1 MMISFALGWR
11 MALVLPLNTP
21 ARPRDPAI
29 LTDAPVLLAA
39 LGHVAEAVFVL
50 DPVWR
55 LVYLNDPAAALL
67 GQSLAAL
74 QDALLW
80 IACPELGGTR
90 FESEFRQAVAT
101 GLPVTFEAAYPGTA
115 TWSIIRAYPA
125 PTGLVVY
132 TQERAARPQSALEAR
147 LLEPL
152 LDQIEVAVI
161 ASDVEGRITHWNAHA
176 AALYGWSRAE
186 ALGQPIGALTVDP
199 GDPAQGRATRAR
211 LRAGVSWSGEFI
223 ARHKDGTTFPA
234 HVTDAP
240 VRDAAGRLQGAV
252 GVSIDITARTGR
264 DAALT
269 HRATHDPLTG
279 LPNRALFLD
288 RLGHALDRLHHD
300 GIAYT
305 VLFLDLDHFKLI
317 NDTYGHGAG
326 DQLLVAVAGRLRG
339 AVRPSDMLARLSG
352 DEFTVLLE
360 GVADP
365 DESAV
370 VANRLALT
378 LAEPFTIDGR
388 AHAITTSIG
397 VAQSRPEHAR
407 PEDVLRDADAALY
420 RAKAAGRAGHVI
432 HADRP

>member
-1 MMISFALGWR
+1 VRQQA
-11 MALVLPLNTP
+11 VLWPFF
-21 ARPRDPAI
+21 RQ
-29 LTDAPVLLAA
+29 
-39 LGHVAEAVFVL
+39 F
-50 DPVWR
+50 
-55 LVYLNDPAAALL
+55 LNDLAAALL

-80 IACPELGGTR
+80 IACPELGATR
-90 FESEFRQAVAT
+90 FESEFRRAIAT
-101 GLPVTFEAAYPGTA
+101 GLPVTFEATYPGEA

-125 PTGLVVY
+125 STGLVVY
-132 TQERAARPQSALEAR
+132 TRNRDAHPQGAAEAR
-147 LLEPL
+147 FLEPL

-161 ASDVEGRITHWNAHA
+161 ATDVEGRITHWNAHA
-176 AALYGWSRAE
+176 AVLYGWSRAE
-186 ALGQPIGALTVDP
+186 AIGQPIGALTVDP
-199 GDPAQGRATRAR
+199 GDPAQGRATTAR
-211 LRAGVSWSGEFI
+211 LRAGHSWSGEFI

-240 VRDAAGRLQGAV
+240 VRDAAGQLQGAV

-300 GIAYT
+300 GTVYT
-305 VLFLDLDHFKLI
+305 VLFLDLDHFKQI

-370 VANRLALT
+370 VANRLALA
-378 LAEPFTIDGR
+378 LAEPFAIDGR
-388 AHAITTSIG
+388 AHAITASIG
-397 VAQSRPEHAR
+397 VALSRLEHAR

-432 HADRP
+432 HADQP